1 MFNAYKQ
8 CNNIKE
14 MMVPFVYKYMPTQ
27 LSEFNMD
34 DMTKQM
40 LRELIHSDMLNVLFV
55 GGHSTGKT
63 ILSNIIVNEYYKD
76 IPSSKINDNILIIN
90 SLREQGIQYYRSD
103 VKCFCQTKCTIPNKK
118 KIIILDDLDIIN
130 NQNQQ
135 IFLNYIDKYSNNV
148 HYIATCNNS
157 QKIIDN
163 IHSRLSIINLL
174 PITTD
179 YLNSV
184 LNKVIQQENITI
196 EEEAIQI
203 ILSISKQSSRIM
215 LNYLE
220 KFKLLNIPIVCSNVY
235 DLCTDINQKSF
246 DTFTNYILDE
256 DKVNAIT
263 TITSI
268 QKEGYSV
275 IDILDFYFIYLKCS
289 KLSDEIK
296 YKIIKVLCKYITI
309 FNTIHEDNIEL
320 LFLVNDLINQIK

>member
-1 MFNAYKQ
+1 MD
-8 CNNIKE
+8 I
-14 MMVPFVYKYMPTQ
+14 PFVYKYMPKN
-27 LSEFNMD
+27 LVEFNMTD
-34 DMTKQM
+34 ITKQM
-40 LRELIHSDMLNVLFV
+40 LYELIQSDILNVLFV
-55 GGHSTGKT
+55 GAHSTGKT

-76 IPSSKINDNILIIN
+76 VAQSLINDNILIIN

-103 VKCFCQTKCTIPNKK
+103 VKCFCQTKSTIPNKK

-135 IFLNYIDKYSNNV
+135 IFLNYIDKYSHNV

-163 IHSRLSIINLL
+163 IHSRLIIIKLL
-174 PITTD
+174 PITDD
-179 YLNSV
+179 YLSS
-184 LNKVIQQENITI
+184 LLQKVISKEDIHI
-196 EEEAIQI
+196 EEPAIPI
-203 ILSISKQSSRIM
+203 VLSISRQSSRIL

-220 KFKLLNIPIVCSNVY
+220 KFKLLNIPIERSNVY
-235 DLCTDINQKSF
+235 DLCTDINQQSF
-246 DTFTNYILDE
+246 NVFTNYILE
-256 DKVNAIT
+256 KDKVNAIL

-275 IDILDFYFIYLKCS
+275 IDILDFYFVYLKCA
-289 KLSDEIK
+289 KIQDEIK

-320 LFLVNDLINQIK
+320 LFLVNDLIN

>member
-1 MFNAYKQ
+1 M
-8 CNNIKE
+8 I
-14 MMVPFVYKYMPTQ
+14 PFVYKYMPTH
-27 LSEFNMD
+27 LSEFNMQ
-34 DMTKQM
+34 DMTQQM
-40 LRELIHSDMLNVLFV
+40 LRELIQSDMLNVLFV

-63 ILSNIIVNEYYKD
+63 ILSTIIVNEYYNG
-76 IPSSKINDNILIIN
+76 ISSSKINDNILIIN

-148 HYIATCNNS
+148 LYIATCNNS

-163 IHSRLSIINLL
+163 IHSRLSIINLS
-174 PITTD
+174 PITNE
-179 YLNSV
+179 YLSIV
-184 LNKVIQQENITI
+184 LRKVIQQEHICI
-196 EEEAIQI
+196 DEEAIQI
-203 ILSISKQSSRIM
+203 ILSITKQSLRIM

-220 KFKLLNIPIVCSNVY
+220 KFKLLNIPIVRSNVY
-235 DLCTDINQKSF
+235 DLCTDINQQSF
-246 DTFTNYILDE
+246 DSFTQYILDE
-256 DKVNAIT
+256 DKINAII

-289 KLSDEIK
+289 KLQDETK
-296 YKIIKVLCKYITI
+296 YKMIKVLCKYITI

-320 LFLVNDLINQIK
+320 LFLVNDLIKAQ

>member
-1 MFNAYKQ
+1 MD
-8 CNNIKE
+8 I
-14 MMVPFVYKYMPTQ
+14 PFVYKYMPKN
-27 LSEFNMD
+27 LVEFNMTD
-34 DMTKQM
+34 ITKQM
-40 LRELIHSDMLNVLFV
+40 LHELIQSDILNVLFV
-55 GGHSTGKT
+55 GAHSTGKT

-76 IPSSKINDNILIIN
+76 VSQSLINDNILIIN

-103 VKCFCQTKCTIPNKK
+103 VKCFCQTKSTIPNKK

-135 IFLNYIDKYSNNV
+135 IFLNYIDKYSHNV

-163 IHSRLSIINLL
+163 IHSRLIIIKLL
-174 PITTD
+174 PITDD
-179 YLNSV
+179 YLSS
-184 LNKVIQQENITI
+184 LLQKVISKEDIHI
-196 EEEAIQI
+196 EEPAIPI
-203 ILSISKQSSRIM
+203 VLSISRQSSRIL

-220 KFKLLNIPIVCSNVY
+220 KFKLLNIPIERSNVY
-235 DLCTDINQKSF
+235 DLCTDINQQSF
-246 DTFTNYILDE
+246 NVFTNYILE
-256 DKVNAIT
+256 KDKVNAIL

-275 IDILDFYFIYLKCS
+275 IDILDFYFVYLKCA
-289 KLSDEIK
+289 KIQDEIK

-320 LFLVNDLINQIK
+320 LFLVNDLIN

>member
-1 MFNAYKQ
+1 MD
-8 CNNIKE
+8 I
-14 MMVPFVYKYMPTQ
+14 PFVYKYMPTN
-27 LSEFNMD
+27 LVEFNMTD
-34 DMTKQM
+34 ITKQM
-40 LRELIHSDMLNVLFV
+40 LYELIQSDILNVLFV
-55 GGHSTGKT
+55 GAHSTGKT

-76 IPSSKINDNILIIN
+76 VSQSQINDNILIIN

-103 VKCFCQTKCTIPNKK
+103 VKCFCQTKSTIPNKK

-135 IFLNYIDKYSNNV
+135 IFLNYIDKYSHNV

-163 IHSRLSIINLL
+163 IHSRLIIIKLL
-174 PITTD
+174 PITDD
-179 YLNSV
+179 YLST
-184 LNKVIQQENITI
+184 LLKKVITKEDIYI
-196 EEEAIQI
+196 EEPAIPI
-203 ILSISKQSSRIM
+203 VLSISKQSSRIL

-220 KFKLLNIPIVCSNVY
+220 KFKILNIPIMSSNVY
-235 DLCTDINQKSF
+235 DLCTDINQQSF
-246 DTFTNYILDE
+246 NSFTKYILE
-256 DKVNAIT
+256 KDKVNAIL

-275 IDILDFYFIYLKCS
+275 IDILDFYFVYLKCA
-289 KLSDEIK
+289 KIQDEIK

-320 LFLVNDLINQIK
+320 LFLVNDLINQLKLN

>member
-1 MFNAYKQ
+1 MN
-8 CNNIKE
+8 
-14 MMVPFVYKYMPTQ
+14 VPFVYKYMPTN
-27 LSEFNMD
+27 LVEFNMTD
-34 DMTKQM
+34 ITKQM
-40 LRELIHSDMLNVLFV
+40 LHELIQSDILNVLFV
-55 GGHSTGKT
+55 GAHSTGKT
-63 ILSNIIVNEYYKD
+63 ILSNIIVNEYYKGV
-76 IPSSKINDNILIIN
+76 SQSQINDNILIIN

-103 VKCFCQTKCTIPNKK
+103 VKCFCQTKSTIHNKK

-135 IFLNYIDKYSNNV
+135 IFLNYIDKYSHNV

-163 IHSRLSIINLL
+163 IHSRLIIIKLL
-174 PITTD
+174 PITDD
-179 YLNSV
+179 YLNT
-184 LNKVIQQENITI
+184 LLQKVMVKENIHI
-196 EEEAIQI
+196 EEPAIPI
-203 ILSISKQSSRIM
+203 VLSISRQSSRIL

-235 DLCTDINQKSF
+235 DLCTDINQQSF
-246 DTFTNYILDE
+246 NAFTNYILE
-256 DKVNAIT
+256 KDKVNAIL

-275 IDILDFYFIYLKCS
+275 IDILDFYFIYLKCT
-289 KLSDEIK
+289 KIQDEIK

-320 LFLVNDLINQIK
+320 LFLVNDLINQLK